1 VTDDRSAPGGETAAK
16 RFGVDEAGRG
26 PVLGSLFVACVS
38 AAPAALPAGIDDSK
52 RLAPPRRAA
61 LAAGLRAD
69 EHVSLAVSEV
79 TPDEIDDG
87 SLNALT
93 VGAMADAIDRAAA
106 DGTSGVVDACDTDVE
121 RFGRRVAVETATEV
135 DIAAEHGADEVHALV
150 GAASIVAKVARDEHV
165 AELAAEYGPVG
176 SGYPSDPTTREF
188 LREYVREH
196 GDLPPFAR
204 ASWRTSRDVLEAASQ
219 SVLAEF

>member
-1 VTDDRSAPGGETAAK
+1 MTEDRSAFDGETATK

-38 AAPAALPAGIDDSK
+38 ADPTTLPAGIDDSK
-52 RLAPPRRAA
+52 RLTSTRREA
-61 LAAGLRAD
+61 LAAELRAD
-69 EHVSLAVSEV
+69 ERVSVAIVEV
-79 TPDEIDDG
+79 TSEAIDDG

-93 VGAMADAIDRAAA
+93 VTAMADAIDRVAPDCA
-106 DGTSGVVDACDTDVE
+106 GVVDACDTDAG
-121 RFGRRVAVETATEV
+121 RFGRRVASETASEV
-135 DIAAEHGADEVHALV
+135 EIVAEHGADETHEIV

-165 AELAAEYGPVG
+165 AGFAAEHGPVG
-176 SGYPSDPTTREF
+176 SGYPSDGTTRAF

-204 ASWRTSRDVLEAASQ
+204 VSWQTSRDILEAADQ
-219 SVLAEF
+219 SALADF